1 MLYYPLS
8 FKGQVIYRISCC
20 SPYLFYICLFAF
32 PDEMTVSLGKG
43 EEWVFYTVT
52 SARSLVGSPIAS
64 AQLTS
69 EIKTG

>member
-8 FKGQVIYRISCC
+8 FKGQVIYRISYC

-32 PDEMTVSLGKG
+32 HDEMTVSGQGGRVGVLYCDFSK
-43 EEWVFYTVT
+43 VFGRV
-52 SARSLVGSPIAS
+52 SHPS